1 MTKLIVGRAFLRIAE
16 NLIGLIDFLKLF
28 FRARLLVDIRMVLFS
43 QLAIGFFYFIIRSA
57 FADAQDFI
65 IITLFTPKTSPSCYS
80 TLFMNRSR
88 PAPPVTRI
96 RGSLYKSIPGFILP
110 YSVVKAS

>member
-28 FRARLLVDIRMVLFS
+28 FRARRLVDIRMVLFS

-65 IITLFTPKTSPSCYS
+65 LLLLYTFYESIQARTAGNPD
-80 TLFMNRSR
+80 SR
-88 PAPPVTRI
+88 QPE
-96 RGSLYKSIPGFILP
+96 
-110 YSVVKAS
+110 